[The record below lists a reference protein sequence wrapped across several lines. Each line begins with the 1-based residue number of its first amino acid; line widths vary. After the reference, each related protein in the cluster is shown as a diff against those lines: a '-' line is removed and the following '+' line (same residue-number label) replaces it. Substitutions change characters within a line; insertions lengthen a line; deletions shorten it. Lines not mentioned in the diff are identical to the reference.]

1 LGEQV
6 DERLEVT
13 VSVIVKH
20 GDYDIDYVE
29 YANTWQAKLGID
41 NVGQPRESLVA
52 ARAACDAHRVRENK
66 GKRVPCIL
74 KQWKHGGDI
83 FLDATIT
90 SIDGEKVWV
99 MCEGKRSKESPHL
112 AFADTKENRDKIAAY
127 VAGTAQRRDEQKAA
141 EQALA
146 ALPKAITFTELKQEV
161 K

>member
-1 LGEQV
+1 L

-13 VSVIVKH
+13 VSVIVKY
-20 GDYDIDYVE
+20 GDYDIEYFE
-29 YANTWQAKLGID
+29 YANTWQAKLGIA
-41 NVGQPRESLVA
+41 NVGQPHESLVD

-66 GKRVPCIL
+66 SKRIPCIL
-74 KQWKHGGDI
+74 KTWRHGGDI
-83 FLDATIT
+83 FRDATIT
-90 SIDGEKVWV
+90 SVDGEKVWV

-127 VAGTAQRRDEQKAA
+127 VATTAQRRDEQKAA

-146 ALPKAITFTELKQEV
+146 ALPKAITFTEKQEA